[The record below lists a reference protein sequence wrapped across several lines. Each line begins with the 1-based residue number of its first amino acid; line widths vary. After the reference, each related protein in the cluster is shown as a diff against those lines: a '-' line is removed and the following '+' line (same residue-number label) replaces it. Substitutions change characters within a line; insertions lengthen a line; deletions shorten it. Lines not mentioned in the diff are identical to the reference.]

1 MLSISSTLSL
11 DIDDDSI
18 FAFVF
23 NDDDNVFVNEASI
36 IFLVFFIVVVIAGAG
51 NSVIINNII
60 RSRMIRISDVGDVRW
75 GESLALAFRCREFD
89 SSLRHRQSIST
100 SSRDGGR
107 QRDSLP
113 RFEAAYR
120 RKVSSMAHRHRV
132 SPMTPGHDTYLL
144 PCQDVT

>member
-1 MLSISSTLSL
+1 MTTQSLLLFLMMMITFSSMRPLSFSWFSSSSSL
-11 DIDDDSI
+11 
-18 FAFVF
+18 F
-23 NDDDNVFVNEASI
+23 
-36 IFLVFFIVVVIAGAG
+36 AGAG

-132 SPMTPGHDTYLL
+132 SPMTPGHDTYLS